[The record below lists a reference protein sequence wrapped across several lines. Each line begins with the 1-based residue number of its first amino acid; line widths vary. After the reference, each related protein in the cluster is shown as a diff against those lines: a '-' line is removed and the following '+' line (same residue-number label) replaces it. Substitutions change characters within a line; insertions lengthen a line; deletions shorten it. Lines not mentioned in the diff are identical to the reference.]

1 MVKDKVALATMLGNY
16 PNTEAVKS
24 GKLHSDLI
32 DFDFADVK
40 VANNFFKQ
48 IVRDAKFDAGEL
60 AIATYLQAK
69 SFDKPYVLLPAV
81 LVSRG
86 QHHTI
91 AYNPE
96 RVI

>member
-16 PNTEAVKS
+16 PNTEALKS

-48 IVRDAKFDAGEL
+48 IVRDAKIRCRRA
-60 AIATYLQAK
+60 
-69 SFDKPYVLLPAV
+69 
-81 LVSRG
+81 SRQDVPSG
-86 QHHTI
+86 Q
-91 AYNPE
+91 
-96 RVI
+96 VF